1 MHRDRDFVAPKDV
14 PREERYRVYKP
25 VRPNTP
31 QEDALAQDLELE
43 TLLSAM
49 AGEDAFIHEIAR
61 RALFA
66 GFANDADTILY
77 RQAILKDCIA
87 NPTVVRELYA
97 LTVETINARRKHWW
111 GISSSFAGS
120 ILHSAVDLMQMLIGM
135 LRRLRGV
142 ADANSVRFESEG
154 FRTLFATLDREL
166 SDEYFATMRARLAE
180 LKFPGGILVSGSL
193 GAAGNAVTGFVLR
206 EDRDKR
212 PTWLKR
218 LLRKGPPAYTF
229 HLHPRDEAGATIV
242 GRLRDRAI
250 AAVANAT
257 AQSADHVLSFFEAL
271 RVELG
276 FYVACLNLHD
286 RLRAMG
292 CPTCFPQPEAR
303 GSRCLRFMELYDVD
317 LALTMNRRIV
327 GNTASADGR
336 SLVIVT
342 GANQG
347 GKSSFLRSIGLAQIM
362 MQCGLFVGAEAF
374 AAELCPR
381 LFTHYKREE
390 DATMRGGKL
399 DEEIRRMSG
408 IAEAIVPQS
417 LMLFN
422 ESFASTNEREGS
434 EIARQVVRALLEKR
448 VKVFYVTHLY
458 SFAHGYYE
466 NARDQALFLR
476 AERLPDGTRTFKL
489 IEAEPL
495 ETSYGEDLY
504 REIFGT

>member
-1 MHRDRDFVAPKDV
+1 
-14 PREERYRVYKP
+14 
-25 VRPNTP
+25 
-31 QEDALAQDLELE
+31 
-43 TLLSAM
+43 
-49 AGEDAFIHEIAR
+49 
-61 RALFA
+61 
-66 GFANDADTILY
+66 
-77 RQAILKDCIA
+77 
-87 NPTVVRELYA
+87 
-97 LTVETINARRKHWW
+97 
-111 GISSSFAGS
+111 
-120 ILHSAVDLMQMLIGM
+120 
-135 LRRLRGV
+135 
-142 ADANSVRFESEG
+142 
-154 FRTLFATLDREL
+154 
-166 SDEYFATMRARLAE
+166 
-180 LKFPGGILVSGSL
+180 
-193 GAAGNAVTGFVLR
+193 
-206 EDRDKR
+206 
-212 PTWLKR
+212 
-218 LLRKGPPAYTF
+218 
-229 HLHPRDEAGATIV
+229 
-242 GRLRDRAI
+242 
-250 AAVANAT
+250 
-257 AQSADHVLSFFEAL
+257 
-271 RVELG
+271 
-276 FYVACLNLHD
+276 
-286 RLRAMG
+286 
-292 CPTCFPQPEAR
+292 
-303 GSRCLRFMELYDVD
+303 MELYDVD